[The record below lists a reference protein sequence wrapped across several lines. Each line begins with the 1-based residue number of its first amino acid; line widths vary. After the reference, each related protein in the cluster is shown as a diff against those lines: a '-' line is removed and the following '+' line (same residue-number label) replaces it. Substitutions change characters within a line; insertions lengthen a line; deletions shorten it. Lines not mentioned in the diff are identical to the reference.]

1 MKRAIGIL
9 VVVLLMGG
17 CAHARDVARP
27 LPPATPWGTVGTWG
41 QPRLGIDVNPVTPEL
56 REYFGSTRDVGV
68 LVGKVI
74 ADSAADKAGLQTGDL
89 MVEVDGQAVS
99 SVGDIAHALAGKHG
113 RAIPVRVLRDH
124 QQVTVSV
131 QLAEKSEENLGAY
144 LDWRNDMMW
153 QWLGLY
159 ERRDEMERLEKR
171 LQELEER
178 VEQLERR

>member
-1 MKRAIGIL
+1 
-9 VVVLLMGG
+9 
-17 CAHARDVARP
+17 
-27 LPPATPWGTVGTWG
+27 
-41 QPRLGIDVNPVTPEL
+41 VTPEL

-89 MVEVDGQAVS
+89 MVAVNGQAVS
-99 SVGDIAHALAGKHG
+99 SVGDIVHALAGKHG
-113 RAIPVRVLRDH
+113 MAIPVRVLRDH
-124 QQVTVSV
+124 QQVTVSAP
-131 QLAEKSEENLGAY
+131 LAEQSEANLGAY
-144 LDWRNDMMW
+144 LDWRNDQML

-159 ERRDEMERLEKR
+159 EHRDEIERLEKR